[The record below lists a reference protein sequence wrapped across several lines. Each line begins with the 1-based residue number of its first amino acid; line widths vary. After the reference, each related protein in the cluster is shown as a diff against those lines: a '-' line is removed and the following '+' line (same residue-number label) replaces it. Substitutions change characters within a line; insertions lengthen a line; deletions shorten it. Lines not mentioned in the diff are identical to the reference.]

1 MSDQKIKTCITPKG
15 SRYGTLVS
23 PGRVLVPS
31 YKSSWNRGV
40 HGAPKVKRTEKE
52 VDQVNDATETSQ
64 TEVGHRQSGWQDFWK
79 LMGWLIA
86 TEVGGR

>member
-1 MSDQKIKTCITPKG
+1 MSLLSKG
-15 SRYGTLVS
+15 SRYGLLVS

-31 YKSSWNRGV
+31 YNSSWNRGV

-79 LMGWLIA
+79 LMGWLIT